1 MEDIDLNRVTKVY
14 LRLRDKRD
22 ELRRNYT
29 DEDNKLKEKQE
40 RLEAE
45 MLRFLNDTKQES
57 SRTVSGTIYKQE
69 DITPTGSD
77 WERFYQFVSENDAFD
92 ALERRIK
99 KGFVAEYMREHEG
112 APPPGVSVLRKYVV
126 RVRRS

>member
-1 MEDIDLNRVTKVY
+1 MTIDLNKVMKVY
-14 LRLRDKRD
+14 LRLRDDRE

-29 DEDNKLKEKQE
+29 EQDNKLKEKQE
-40 RLEAE
+40 LLETN
-45 MLRFLNDTKQES
+45 MLAFLNESKQES
-57 SRTVSGTIYKQE
+57 SRTVSGTVYKQE
-69 DITPTGSD
+69 DIIPTGSD
-77 WERFYQFVSENDAFD
+77 WERFYDWVKENDAFD

-112 APPPGVSVLRKYVV
+112 APPPGVSVLRKFVV

>member
-1 MEDIDLNRVTKVY
+1 MITDLNRVTKAY
-14 LRLRDKRD
+14 LRLRDTRD

-29 DEDNKLKEKQE
+29 EEDNELKEKME

-45 MLRFLNDTKQES
+45 MLSFLNETHQES
-57 SRTVSGTIYKQE
+57 ARTLNGTVYKQE
-69 DITPTGSD
+69 DIIPTGSD
-77 WERFYQFVSENDAFD
+77 WDRFYQWVKENDAFD

-99 KGFVAEYMREHEG
+99 KGFVAEHMREHEG

>member
-1 MEDIDLNRVTKVY
+1 MTIDLNRVTKAY

-29 DEDNKLKEKQE
+29 EEDNALKAKQE
-40 RLEAE
+40 RLEIE
-45 MLRFLNDTKQES
+45 MLSFLNDTHQES
-57 SRTVSGTIYKQE
+57 SRTVSGTVYKQE
-69 DITPTGSD
+69 DIIPTGSD
-77 WERFYQFVSENDAFD
+77 WDRFYQFVAENDAFD